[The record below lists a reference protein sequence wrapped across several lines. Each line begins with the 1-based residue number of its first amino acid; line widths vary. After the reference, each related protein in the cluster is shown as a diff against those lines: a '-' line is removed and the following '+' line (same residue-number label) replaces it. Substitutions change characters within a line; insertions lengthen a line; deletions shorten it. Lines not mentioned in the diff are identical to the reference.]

1 MSTTQDQLY
10 AIPHEPLSRFTF
22 DDQVAAV
29 FPDMIRRSVPGYA
42 DILHMLSLITHHYA
56 QPDSQ
61 LYDLG
66 CSLGAASLAMAQGL
80 TQPGCQILAIDQSSA
95 MITRAR
101 TCLTDPTLPIILQQA
116 DISTQPIHNASVVV
130 LNFTLQFIP
139 PEQRLALLNRIHR
152 GLRPG
157 GILVLSE
164 KITSGDAD
172 EQAELEAL
180 HHAYKRAN
188 AYSELEISQKRA
200 ALEQVLIPETRQAH
214 ETRLQTAGYQRCT
227 LWYQHC
233 QFVSWIA
240 HA

>member
-101 TCLTDPTLPIILQQA
+101 TCLTDPTLPI
-116 DISTQPIHNASVVV
+116 
-130 LNFTLQFIP
+130 
-139 PEQRLALLNRIHR
+139 
-152 GLRPG
+152 
-157 GILVLSE
+157 
-164 KITSGDAD
+164 
-172 EQAELEAL
+172 
-180 HHAYKRAN
+180 
-188 AYSELEISQKRA
+188 
-200 ALEQVLIPETRQAH
+200 
-214 ETRLQTAGYQRCT
+214 
-227 LWYQHC
+227 
-233 QFVSWIA
+233 
-240 HA
+240 

>member
-1 MSTTQDQLY
+1 LHAIKDQLY
-10 AIPHEPLSRFTF
+10 TTSQQPLPRFAF
-22 DDQVAAV
+22 DEQVAAV
-29 FPDMIRRSVPGYA
+29 FPDMIQRSVPGYR
-42 DILHMLSLITHHYA
+42 DILHMLRLITHRYA
-56 QPDSQ
+56 QPESQ

-95 MITRAR
+95 MIARAR
-101 TCLTDPTLPIILQQA
+101 SCLSDLDLPIVLQQA
-116 DISTQPIHNASVVV
+116 DISTQPIDNASVVV

-139 PEQRLALLNRIHR
+139 PAQRLSLLTRIHA

-157 GILVLSE
+157 GVLVLSE
-164 KITSGDAD
+164 KIASDDTA

-200 ALEQVLIPETRQAH
+200 ALEQVLIPETRQVH
-214 ETRLQTAGYQRCT
+214 TTRLQAAGYQRCI
-227 LWYQHC
+227 LWYQQC